1 MADGTAGG
9 RIRIVIADD
18 HPVFLKGLCMLLELK
33 EPELEIAGAA
43 TTGSEAVE
51 MARVHRADV
60 VLLDIRMP
68 GMDGVEAARTIRKSC
83 PATKVVMLTTFHDRE
98 LIYDALQ
105 AGASGYLLK
114 DARVEE
120 IVDAIRAAHR
130 GHVLLSSEVARA
142 LNADA
147 DDSRGRISEAQKTM
161 NSLTPREQEVLV
173 LMVHGKDNVGI
184 AETLGIS
191 ERTVRNYV
199 SRIYDVLGVHNRAQ
213 AIAWTQAH
221 SPRMN
226 AISRREPDTG

>member
-1 MADGTAGG
+1 MADVADKP
-9 RIRIVIADD
+9 IRVVIADD

-33 EPELEIAGAA
+33 GSIVEIVGAA
-43 TTGSEAVE
+43 SDGSEAVRLAQE
-51 MARVHRADV
+51 QRADV

-68 GMDGVEAARTIRKSC
+68 GMDGVEAARSIRQSC
-83 PATKVVMLTTFHDRE
+83 PRAKVVMLTTFHDRD
-98 LIYDALQ
+98 LIYEALQ

-120 IVDAIRAAHR
+120 ILDAIRAVHR
-130 GHVLLSSEVARA
+130 GHVLFSSKVAEDLATSPDEPRPE
-142 LNADA
+142 
-147 DDSRGRISEAQKTM
+147 SEAQKLM

-173 LMVHGKDNVGI
+173 LLVHGKDNAGI

-221 SPRMN
+221 SPRIN
-226 AISRREPDTG
+226 ALHNRDVDGP